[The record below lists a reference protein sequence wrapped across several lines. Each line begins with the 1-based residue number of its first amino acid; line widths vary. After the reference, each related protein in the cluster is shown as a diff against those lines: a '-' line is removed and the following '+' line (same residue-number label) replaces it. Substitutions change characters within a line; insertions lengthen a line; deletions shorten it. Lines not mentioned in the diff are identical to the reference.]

1 MKSTVKAMGFN
12 KNKPRL
18 WLTWNPNC
26 RRSHVLAEQFGFEL
40 MEFALNSNPVTRQIL
55 GTLWTIR
62 ILFLHRPS
70 HVIVQHSLLLS
81 LTAAAFKRCRL
92 GVKML
97 IIDAHTHSLLR
108 EMDSF
113 LQPLYKAVKA
123 FALRSADLVLVTNRA
138 LQTYVEEQRGRGYIL
153 PDKIPNFPTSPREEK
168 RLSGTFTVVFI
179 CSYSPDEP
187 LREVLKAARRLSG
200 DYRIYITGKLKKN
213 RLNGLAVPDNVILT
227 DFLSEPDYI
236 KLLSSSDAIV
246 VLTNT
251 DNCMVCGAYEAVA
264 LGKPLILSNKK
275 VLRDYFFQGVIFT
288 ENTPQHLAESIMR
301 AIAEKTSLEADIKD
315 LKAVLEQSWAEQSEA
330 LYEKLHG
337 KEAFKKVPS

>member
-1 MKSTVKAMGFN
+1 
-12 KNKPRL
+12 
-18 WLTWNPNC
+18 
-26 RRSHVLAEQFGFEL
+26 VLE
-40 MEFALNSNPVTRQIL
+40 
-55 GTLWTIR
+55 
-62 ILFLHRPS
+62 
-70 HVIVQHSLLLS
+70 
-81 LTAAAFKRCRL
+81 
-92 GVKML
+92 
-97 IIDAHTHSLLR
+97 
-108 EMDSF
+108 
-113 LQPLYKAVKA
+113 
-123 FALRSADLVLVTNRA
+123 
-138 LQTYVEEQRGRGYIL
+138 
-153 PDKIPNFPTSPREEK
+153 
-168 RLSGTFTVVFI
+168 
-179 CSYSPDEP
+179 
-187 LREVLKAARRLSG
+187 AARRLSG

-288 ENTPQHLAESIMR
+288 ENNPQHLAEAIMR

-337 KEAFKKVPS
+337 KEAFKSVPS